1 MPIKTPTYFPRSM
14 SDRKVP
20 SMSIQQEGSNAFNP
34 SGERFGDV
42 RGRVVVLTGEIALLF
57 VQR

>member
-1 MPIKTPTYFPRSM
+1 
-14 SDRKVP
+14 
-20 SMSIQQEGSNAFNP
+20 MSIQQEGSNAFNP